1 MQKLKILTAIATMM
15 VASPVLAQEITVWD
29 VNVDDAAH
37 ATYYDHAKAAF
48 EAAHPGATLNLLS
61 QPDAEYY
68 TLLGTALASKAGPD
82 VIWANGGAQAKAL
95 VGGLIPLDDK
105 LPDLI
110 SKLVGRSAFT
120 GPDGKLYFIPTTLQG
135 HVVYYNKALYK
146 AAGLDPEKPPTSW
159 AELTK
164 VCDTFKAQGKPACF
178 MMANKEG
185 YNAEFFLSEA
195 ANQSLTAQQQAYWL
209 AGKLHWSD
217 APIKAI
223 LQAWVDTAKNGW
235 YQEGGNSQT
244 MFMDEFA
251 LFEQGVGA
259 NVMGLLS
266 NVAHWKQF
274 EKNMGVDKVGV
285 YPMPSPTVAADQHEG
300 APGVPLDGG
309 VGYGVNKDSPNID
322 LAVDAVRILASPEV
336 LSYLVN
342 DTGSVPANTEVNT
355 SGIDSPGLKQIMG
368 WLATRAVPTTHA
380 NSSAAE
386 LDEWHRQSQLLY
398 NGETTVDEAAVA
410 LDKVQAEAKPQK

>member
-1 MQKLKILTAIATMM
+1 VHKLKMMAAFAAMM
-15 VASPVLAQEITVWD
+15 VAAPALAQEITVWD
-29 VNVDDAAH
+29 VNSDNPDH
-37 ATYYDHAKAAF
+37 ASYYDAAKAAF
-48 EAAHPGATLNLLS
+48 EAAHPGATLTY
-61 QPDAEYY
+61 QAAGGDQYY
-68 TLLGTALASKAGPD
+68 TLLGTALASKTGPD
-82 VIWANGGAQAKAL
+82 VIWANGGAQAKNL
-95 VGGLIPLDDK
+95 VGAVIPLDDK

-110 SKLVGRSAFT
+110 STIVGKSAFT

-135 HVVYYNKALYK
+135 HVAYYNKDMYK
-146 AAGLDPEKPPTSW
+146 AVGLDPEKPPTTW
-159 AELTK
+159 AEVTK
-164 VCDTFKAQGKPACF
+164 MCETFKAAGKACF

-185 YNAEFFLSEA
+185 YEAEFFLSEM
-195 ANQSLTAQQQAYWL
+195 ANQSLTAQQQADWL

-223 LQAWVDTAKNGW
+223 LQTWVDMYKAGW

-244 MFMDEFA
+244 MFLDEFT
-251 LFEQGVGA
+251 LFEQGTAA
-259 NVMGLLS
+259 NVWGLLS
-266 NVAHWKQF
+266 NVAHWKAF
-274 EKNMGVDKVGV
+274 EKDMGVDKVGV

-322 LAVDAVRILASPEV
+322 LAIDAVKILASPEV
-336 LSYLVN
+336 LTHLVV
-342 DTGSVPANTEVNT
+342 DTGSVPANTLVDT

-386 LDEWHRQSQLLY
+386 LDEWHRQSQALL
-398 NGETTVDEAAVA
+398 NGDISVDDAAAA
-410 LDKVQAEAKPQK
+410 LDKVQAQAKPQS

>member
-1 MQKLKILTAIATMM
+1 MNKLKLMAALAALM
-15 VASPVLAQEITVWD
+15 VASPALAKDITVWD

-48 EAAHPGATLNLLS
+48 QAAHPGDTLTLLS
-61 QPDAEYY
+61 QPDGEYY
-68 TLLGTALASKAGPD
+68 TLLGTALAAKAGPD
-82 VIWANGGAQAKAL
+82 VIWANGGAQAKAQI
-95 VGGLIPLDDK
+95 GALIPLNDK
-105 LPDLI
+105 LPDMI
-110 SKLVGRSAFT
+110 SKLVGKSAFT
-120 GPDGKLYFIPTTLQG
+120 GKDGKLYFIPTTLQG
-135 HVVYYNKALYK
+135 HVVYYNKKLYK
-146 AAGLDPEKPPTSW
+146 DAGLDPEKPPTTW

-164 VCDTFKAQGKPACF
+164 ICNTIKAQGKTACF

-195 ANQSLTAQQQAYWL
+195 ANQSLTAQQQADWL

-244 MFMDEFA
+244 MFMDEFT
-251 LFEQGVGA
+251 LFEQGTAA

-266 NVAHWKQF
+266 NVAHWKVF
-274 EKNMGVDKVGV
+274 EKDMGVENVGV

-322 LAVDAVRILASPEV
+322 LAVDAVKILSSPEV

-342 DTGSVPANTEVNT
+342 DTGSVPANTMVDT
-355 SGIDSPGLKQIMG
+355 SGLSSPGLKQIMG

-380 NSSAAE
+380 NASAAE
-386 LDEWHRQSQLLY
+386 LDEWHHQSQLLF
-398 NGETTVDEAAVA
+398 NGDTTVDEAAAA
-410 LDKVQAEAKPQK
+410 LDKVQAQAKPQ